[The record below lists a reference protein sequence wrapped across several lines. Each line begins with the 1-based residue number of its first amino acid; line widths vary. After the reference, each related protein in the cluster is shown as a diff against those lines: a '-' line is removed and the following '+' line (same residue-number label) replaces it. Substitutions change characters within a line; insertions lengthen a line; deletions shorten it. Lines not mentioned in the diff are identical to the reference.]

1 MSNQEELRLN
11 KLRSLALLD
20 SEPDEFF
27 DAITNVASTILNSP
41 ISLIS
46 LIDEER
52 QWFKSKQGIDVD
64 ETRRDISFCTHAVD
78 TGEQLII
85 ENALDDERFS
95 QNPLVINSPNIRF
108 YVGIPIK
115 SIEGYSLGTL
125 CVIDNKPRK
134 PTQRELE
141 ALNDLAQLAT
151 KEIQF
156 RERMLEAET
165 SINISESKFKS
176 LFDSAAIGI
185 AMIWPA
191 GAWSEVNDELCRI
204 VGYSRSELLTLTF
217 QDITYPEDLDK
228 DLNLLDQLVTGK
240 IDRYQLEKRYIK
252 KSGEVVWT
260 ELTVTKHI
268 TSNGEIDYFISI
280 IKDIQ
285 SAKETEAALA
295 ALRKTLEEKVNL
307 RTEELKQANISLL
320 NSYQE
325 KVASEQQ
332 LRDVELELRTILDNA
347 NDAYVCITA
356 DGDVK
361 AWNKQAEQIF
371 GWSEDEVIGLKLD
384 KLIIP
389 PELQD
394 AHLKGLKRFAEH
406 KQSDMMGKRIEL
418 EALRKDGLL
427 IPVELQINV
436 LEIKGQTLFTSFLRD
451 ITDRKQLENLL
462 KNEAR
467 NDPLTGLP
475 NRRKLEEVLPI
486 AIHRAG
492 ANQAN
497 LSLLFV
503 DLDGFKS
510 INDNHG
516 HNVGDMLLREVANR
530 IDKCTRQSDTVV
542 RYAGDEFVII
552 LEGVKK
558 QEDTQKIAEKILH
571 EISRPAQFGNIHI
584 TITVSIGI
592 AWYSFHNGQQILP
605 GELITLADKAMY
617 SAKQKGKNGIFTV
630 ETKIVNP
637 SSV

>member
-1 MSNQEELRLN
+1 MSNQEELRLS

-20 SEPDEFF
+20 SEPDDFF
-27 DAITNVASTILNSP
+27 DAITNIASTILNSQ

-46 LIDEER
+46 LVDEDR
-52 QWFKSKQGIDVD
+52 QWFKSKHGIDAN
-64 ETRRDISFCTHAVD
+64 ETPRDISFCTHAVES
-78 TGEQLII
+78 GEQLII

-95 QNPLVINSPNIRF
+95 QNPLVTSTPNIRF
-108 YVGIPIK
+108 YAGIPIK
-115 SIEGYSLGTL
+115 SLEGYSLGTL
-125 CVIDNKPRK
+125 CVIDSKPRK
-134 PTQRELE
+134 PTERELE

-156 RERMLEAET
+156 RERMLEAQA
-165 SINISESKFKS
+165 SIIISENKFKNF
-176 LFDSAAIGI
+176 FDHAAIGI
-185 AMIWPA
+185 AMVRPN

-204 VGYSRSELLTLTF
+204 VGYSRSELLNLTF
-217 QDITYPEDLDK
+217 QDITYPEDLET
-228 DLNLLDQLVTGK
+228 DLNHLDQLVTGK

-252 KSGEVVWT
+252 KDGDIVWI
-260 ELTVTKHI
+260 ELTVTKQI
-268 TSNGEIDYFISI
+268 TSKGDTDYFIAV

-285 SAKETEAALA
+285 SAKETEEALTN
-295 ALRKTLEEKVNL
+295 LRKTLEEKVSL
-307 RTEELKQANISLL
+307 RTQELKEAHKSLL

-332 LRDVELELRTILDNA
+332 LQDVELELRTILDNA
-347 NDAYVCITA
+347 NDAYVCMNA
-356 DGDVK
+356 DGVVK
-361 AWNKQAEQIF
+361 AWNKQAEYIF
-371 GWSEDEVIGLKLD
+371 GWLEDEAVGRKLD

-389 PELQD
+389 PEFQE
-394 AHLKGLKRFAEH
+394 AHQKGLKRFAQQ

-418 EALRKDGLL
+418 EALRKDGLR
-427 IPVELQINV
+427 IPVELQVNV
-436 LEIKGQTLFTSFLRD
+436 LEINRQTLFTSFLRD

-486 AIHRAG
+486 AIHRAE

-503 DLDGFKS
+503 DLDGFKA

-516 HNVGDMLLREVANR
+516 HHVGDMLLREVANR
-530 IDKCTRQSDTVV
+530 IDKSTRQSDTVV
-542 RYAGDEFVII
+542 RYAGDEFIII

-558 QEDTQKIAEKILH
+558 QADTKRIAEKILH
-571 EISRPAQFGNIHI
+571 EISSPAQFGNIHI

-592 AWYSFHNGQQILP
+592 AWYSFEDEQKILP
-605 GELITLADKAMY
+605 AELIRLADQAMY
-617 SAKQKGKNGIFTV
+617 AAKQGGKNGIFTV
-630 ETKIVNP
+630 ETNAAK
-637 SSV
+637 

>member
-1 MSNQEELRLN
+1 MSNQEDLRLS

-20 SEPDEFF
+20 SEPDDFF
-27 DAITNVASTILNSP
+27 DALTNIASTILNSQ

-46 LIDEER
+46 LVDEDR
-52 QWFKSKQGIDVD
+52 QWFKSKHGIDVN
-64 ETRRDISFCTHAVD
+64 ETPRDISFCTHAVES
-78 TGEQLII
+78 GEQLII

-95 QNPLVINSPNIRF
+95 QNPLVTSTPNIRF
-108 YVGIPIK
+108 YAGIPIK
-115 SIEGYSLGTL
+115 SLEGYSLGTL
-125 CVIDNKPRK
+125 CVIDSKPRK
-134 PTQRELE
+134 PTERELE

-156 RERMLEAET
+156 RERMLEAQA
-165 SINISESKFKS
+165 SITISENKFKNF
-176 LFDSAAIGI
+176 FDHAAIGI
-185 AMIWPA
+185 AMVRPN

-204 VGYSRSELLTLTF
+204 VGYSRSELLNLTF
-217 QDITYPEDLDK
+217 QDITYPDDLET
-228 DLNLLDQLVTGK
+228 DLNHLDQLVTGK

-252 KSGEVVWT
+252 KDGDIVWI
-260 ELTVTKHI
+260 ELTVTKQI
-268 TSNGEIDYFISI
+268 TSKGDTDYFIAV

-285 SAKETEAALA
+285 SAKETEEALTN
-295 ALRKTLEEKVNL
+295 LRKTLEEKVSL
-307 RTEELKQANISLL
+307 RTQELKEAHKSLL

-332 LRDVELELRTILDNA
+332 LQDVELELRTILDNA
-347 NDAYVCITA
+347 NDAYVCMNA
-356 DGDVK
+356 DGVVK
-361 AWNKQAEQIF
+361 AWNKQAEYIF
-371 GWSEDEVIGLKLD
+371 GWLEDEAVGRKLD

-389 PELQD
+389 PEFQE
-394 AHLKGLKRFAEH
+394 AHQKGLKRFAQQ

-418 EALRKDGLL
+418 EALRKDGLR
-427 IPVELQINV
+427 IPVELQVNV
-436 LEIKGQTLFTSFLRD
+436 LEINRQTLFTSFLRD

-486 AIHRAG
+486 AIHRAE

-503 DLDGFKS
+503 DLDGFKA

-516 HNVGDMLLREVANR
+516 HHVGDMLLREVANR
-530 IDKCTRQSDTVV
+530 IDKSTRQSDTVV
-542 RYAGDEFVII
+542 RYAGDEFIII

-558 QEDTQKIAEKILH
+558 QADTKRIAEKILH
-571 EISRPAQFGNIHI
+571 EISSPAQFGNIHI

-592 AWYSFHNGQQILP
+592 AWYSFEDEQKILP
-605 GELITLADKAMY
+605 AELIRLADQAMY
-617 SAKQKGKNGIFTV
+617 AAKQGGKNGIFTV
-630 ETKIVNP
+630 ETNAAK
-637 SSV
+637 

>member
-1 MSNQEELRLN
+1 MSNQEELRLS

-20 SEPDEFF
+20 SEPDDFF
-27 DAITNVASTILNSP
+27 DAITNIASTILNSQ

-46 LIDEER
+46 LVDEDR
-52 QWFKSKQGIDVD
+52 QWFKSKHGIDVN
-64 ETRRDISFCTHAVD
+64 ETPRDISFCTHAVES
-78 TGEQLII
+78 GEQLII

-95 QNPLVINSPNIRF
+95 QNPLVTSTPNIRF
-108 YVGIPIK
+108 YAGIPIK
-115 SIEGYSLGTL
+115 SLEGYSLGTL
-125 CVIDNKPRK
+125 CVIDSKPRK
-134 PTQRELE
+134 PTERELE

-156 RERMLEAET
+156 RERMLEAQA
-165 SINISESKFKS
+165 SIIISENKFKNF
-176 LFDSAAIGI
+176 FDHAAIGI
-185 AMIWPA
+185 AMVRPN

-204 VGYSRSELLTLTF
+204 VGYSRSELLNLTF
-217 QDITYPEDLDK
+217 QDITYPEDLET
-228 DLNLLDQLVTGK
+228 DLNHLDQLVTGK

-252 KSGEVVWT
+252 KDGDIVWI
-260 ELTVTKHI
+260 ELTVTKQI
-268 TSNGEIDYFISI
+268 TSKGDTDYFIAV

-285 SAKETEAALA
+285 SAKETEEALTN
-295 ALRKTLEEKVNL
+295 LRKTLEEKVSL
-307 RTEELKQANISLL
+307 RTQELKEAHKSLL

-332 LRDVELELRTILDNA
+332 LQDVELELRTILDNA
-347 NDAYVCITA
+347 NDAYVCMNA
-356 DGDVK
+356 DGVVK
-361 AWNKQAEQIF
+361 AWNKQAEYIF
-371 GWSEDEVIGLKLD
+371 GWLEDEAVGRKLD

-389 PELQD
+389 PEFQE
-394 AHLKGLKRFAEH
+394 AHQKGLKRFAQQ

-418 EALRKDGLL
+418 EALRKDGLR
-427 IPVELQINV
+427 IPVELQVNV
-436 LEIKGQTLFTSFLRD
+436 LEINRQTLFTSFLRD

-486 AIHRAG
+486 AIHRAE

-503 DLDGFKS
+503 DLDGFKA

-516 HNVGDMLLREVANR
+516 HHVGDMLLREVANR
-530 IDKCTRQSDTVV
+530 IDKSTRQSDTVV
-542 RYAGDEFVII
+542 RYAGDEFIII

-558 QEDTQKIAEKILH
+558 QADTKRIAEKILH
-571 EISRPAQFGNIHI
+571 EISSPAQFGNIHI

-592 AWYSFHNGQQILP
+592 AWYSFEDEQKILP
-605 GELITLADKAMY
+605 AELIRLADQAMY
-617 SAKQKGKNGIFTV
+617 AAKQGGKNGIFTV
-630 ETKIVNP
+630 ETNAAK
-637 SSV
+637 

>member
-1 MSNQEELRLN
+1 MSNQEELRLS

-20 SEPDEFF
+20 SEPDDFF
-27 DAITNVASTILNSP
+27 DAITNIASTILNSQ

-46 LIDEER
+46 LVDEDR
-52 QWFKSKQGIDVD
+52 QWFKSKHGIDAN
-64 ETRRDISFCTHAVD
+64 ETPRDISFCTHAVES
-78 TGEQLII
+78 GEQLII

-95 QNPLVINSPNIRF
+95 QNPLVTSTPNIRF
-108 YVGIPIK
+108 YAGIPIK
-115 SIEGYSLGTL
+115 SLEGYSLGTL
-125 CVIDNKPRK
+125 CVIDSKPRK
-134 PTQRELE
+134 PTERELE

-156 RERMLEAET
+156 RERMLEAQA
-165 SINISESKFKS
+165 SIIISENKFKNF
-176 LFDSAAIGI
+176 FDHAAIGI
-185 AMIWPA
+185 AMVRPN

-204 VGYSRSELLTLTF
+204 VGYSRSELLNLTF
-217 QDITYPEDLDK
+217 QDITYPEDLET
-228 DLNLLDQLVTGK
+228 DLNHLDQLVTGK

-252 KSGEVVWT
+252 KDGDIVWI
-260 ELTVTKHI
+260 ELTVTKQI
-268 TSNGEIDYFISI
+268 TSKGDTDYFIAV

-285 SAKETEAALA
+285 SAKETEEALTN
-295 ALRKTLEEKVNL
+295 LRKTLEEKVSL
-307 RTEELKQANISLL
+307 RTQELKEAHKSLL

-332 LRDVELELRTILDNA
+332 LQDVELELRTILDNA
-347 NDAYVCITA
+347 NDAYVCMNA
-356 DGDVK
+356 DGVVK
-361 AWNKQAEQIF
+361 AWNKQAEYIF
-371 GWSEDEVIGLKLD
+371 GWLEDEAVGRKLD

-389 PELQD
+389 PEFQE
-394 AHLKGLKRFAEH
+394 AHQKGLKRFAQQ

-418 EALRKDGLL
+418 EALRKDGLR
-427 IPVELQINV
+427 IPVELQVNV
-436 LEIKGQTLFTSFLRD
+436 LEINRQTLFTSFLRD

-486 AIHRAG
+486 AIHRAE

-503 DLDGFKS
+503 DLDGFKA

-516 HNVGDMLLREVANR
+516 HHVGDMLLREVANR
-530 IDKCTRQSDTVV
+530 IDKSTRQSDTVV
-542 RYAGDEFVII
+542 RYAGDEFIII

-558 QEDTQKIAEKILH
+558 QADTKRIAEKILH
-571 EISRPAQFGNIHI
+571 EISSPAQFGNIHI

-592 AWYSFHNGQQILP
+592 AWYSFEDEQKILP
-605 GELITLADKAMY
+605 AELIRLADQAMY
-617 SAKQKGKNGIFTV
+617 AAKQGGKNGIFTV
-630 ETKIVNP
+630 EINAAK
-637 SSV
+637 